1 MLLGENIAMALSSIL
16 ANKMRAILTMLGI
29 IIGIGAVIAIRTV
42 GNSVTETFNDS
53 MSSMGAT
60 NIMIGVT
67 QRETEAVKGEESGL
81 EFRGRR
87 DRKAPQEK
95 DYIKDYMID
104 EFRKEF
110 PTEISN
116 ILLSE
121 SLGSGR
127 ITMGQNSEQ

>member
-1 MLLGENIAMALSSIL
+1 MLLGENISMAISSIL

-42 GNSVTETFNDS
+42 GNSVTTSFNDS

-67 QRETEAVKGEESGL
+67 QRETEAVKGEQSGL

-87 DRKAPQEK
+87 DRKSPAEK
-95 DYIKDYMID
+95 DFIKDYMIE
-104 EFRKEF
+104 EFKEEF
-110 PTEISN
+110 
-116 ILLSE
+116 
-121 SLGSGR
+121 G
-127 ITMGQNSEQ
+127 